1 MEPTGLFGCPENARE
16 NKQTNKQTNRE
27 TKYKARKEILIK
39 ENLQL

>member
-27 TKYKARKEILIK
+27 TKYKASKEILIK